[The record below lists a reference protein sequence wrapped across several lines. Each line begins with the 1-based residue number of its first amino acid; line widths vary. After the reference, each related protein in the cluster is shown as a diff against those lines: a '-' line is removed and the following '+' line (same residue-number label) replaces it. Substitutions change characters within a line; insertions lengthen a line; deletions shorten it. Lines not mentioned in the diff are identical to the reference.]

1 MKTKDELRFFIY
13 CRKSS
18 VDDRQA
24 SSIGDQLRELMPLVE
39 REGLAVVAEPFTEEK
54 SAKGPGRAVFN
65 DMLRRIERRDADAI
79 LCWDIDRLYR
89 NPVDEGRVRWL
100 LQQGIICEIRTPR
113 RRFFP
118 EDAGL
123 LMGVEG
129 GRATD
134 HIITL
139 RRGISR
145 GIRGK
150 LDKGHRPGI
159 APPGYLN
166 NRHKEQGA
174 RDISVDPA
182 RFPLVRQA
190 WDLML
195 TGRYSVREIE
205 QIAIHDLGL
214 RSRKTKK
221 LGDRPYTLSA
231 WYCIFTN
238 PFYYGHFWWRTPG
251 ATTRRLYK
259 GAHTPMVSQDEF
271 DRVQLLLGRK
281 GRPVSKHRRFPFTGF
296 IRCGECAGMITAEL
310 KYQVICTA
318 CKLKF
323 SALHRDDCP
332 RCRTAIAAM
341 AKPTRLHYTYYRC
354 TKRVVRGCSQKPVRS
369 HVLEQQIEGV
379 LTSITVSHD
388 FMDWA
393 IKALRH
399 RTAKEARQGSRVTTS
414 LQSRQQQLKRQLE
427 HVNNIILSPDT
438 DWTLITPDEIKDRKL
453 RLVEELQNAER
464 HLAGSKDA
472 HDQTLELSERT
483 FEFAAHSLHWF
494 REGDM
499 EQKRAIA
506 SALGSNLTLQNR
518 ILSLD
523 LQEPLQYI
531 AEMRRTV
538 PPVGSGFEPAERHS
552 RNDKS
557 RASVPTI
564 PALCRETNA
573 NRTLNGLLRKLL
585 TWFKRNP
592 IGWNPV
598 ILTQHTGDTESE
610 KRAKFAA

>member
-1 MKTKDELRFFIY
+1 MKTRHELRFFIY

-18 VDDRQA
+18 VDHRQA
-24 SSIGDQLRELMPLVE
+24 ASIGDQLRELTPLVE
-39 REGLAVVAEPFTEEK
+39 REGLGVVAEPFTEEE

-100 LQQGIICEIRTPR
+100 LQQGIIREIRTPR

-150 LDKGHRPGI
+150 LEKGHRPGI
-159 APPGYLN
+159 APLGYLN
-166 NRHKEQGA
+166 NRDKEQGE
-174 RDISVDPA
+174 RDISVDPE

-205 QIAIHDLGL
+205 QIGANELGL

-221 LGDRPYTLSA
+221 LGGRPYTLSA
-231 WYCIFTN
+231 WYRIFTN

-310 KYQVICTA
+310 KYQVICTR

-332 RCRTAIAAM
+332 ACHTTIAAM

-354 TKRVVRGCSQKPVRS
+354 TKRLARSCSQKPVRS
-369 HVLEQQIEGV
+369 HVLEQQIEGI
-379 LTSITVSHD
+379 LTSITVSED
-388 FMDWA
+388 VMNWA
-393 IKALRH
+393 ITALRH
-399 RTAKEARQGSRVTTS
+399 RTAKEARQGGLVTTS
-414 LQSRQQQLKRQLE
+414 LQSRQQQLKHQLE

-438 DWTLITPDEIKDRKL
+438 DWTLITPDEIKDQKL
-453 RLVEELQNAER
+453 RLVEELQNVER
-464 HLAGSKDA
+464 HLAGSRDA

-494 REGDM
+494 RDGDLD
-499 EQKRAIA
+499 QKRAIA
-506 SALGSNLTLQNR
+506 SALGSNLTLQDR

-523 LQEPLQYI
+523 LQQPLQYI
-531 AEMRRTV
+531 AEMRRAV
-538 PPVGSGFEPAERHS
+538 PPVGTGFEPGERRS
-552 RNDKS
+552 RNDES

-573 NRTLNGLLRKLL
+573 IRTLNGLLQKLL
-585 TWFKRNP
+585 KWFRRNP

-598 ILTQHTGDTESE
+598 ILTQLTGNTESE